1 MITIAMEKWLYNGC
15 TRHAHSVLS
24 CMSSNMAQSTL
35 ETKFR
40 ENYLRNTLC
49 QKYLIPKEVYSQ
61 TIEDLKNAAEVPKT
75 KSHHNYY
82 ILNRYEVLQCGNV
95 EKLIKKRTSP
105 VDRPVYFATIE
116 DTYDIITK
124 AHIATGH
131 GGRDRMLKHLD
142 QKYANITTYAVEL
155 FKSYCLVC
163 QEKRKRPMTKGV
175 VVKSV

>member
-1 MITIAMEKWLYNGC
+1 MIAIVMEKWLYNGC

-40 ENYLRNTLC
+40 EKLFEKYSQC

-75 KSHHNYY
+75 KSHHNYF
-82 ILNRYEVLQCGNV
+82 ILNRYEVLQCGEV
-95 EKLIKKRTSP
+95 EKLIKKRKSP
-105 VDRPVYFATIE
+105 EDWPVYFATIE
-116 DTYDIITK
+116 DPYDIITK

-131 GGRDRMLKHLD
+131 SFHPMPKGPVGGAYENCNVSCPTHKD
-142 QKYANITTYAVEL
+142 A
-155 FKSYCLVC
+155 S
-163 QEKRKRPMTKGV
+163 TKIGENKFSTWQV
-175 VVKSV
+175 I